1 MTDSILTSVK
11 MAIGVAEE
19 YEHFDPVIVMHIN
32 TYLAILNQVGIGPPS
47 GFSIHDKTTTW
58 SDFIGADAKKLN
70 DVQTYVYLRVK
81 LVFDP
86 PSTAAVIESMTN
98 IASEIEWR
106 LGVSG
111 DGLQER
117 D

>member
-11 MAIGVAEE
+11 KVLGIAEE
-19 YEHFDPVIVMHIN
+19 YEHFDPEIIMLIN
-32 TYLAILNQVGIGPPS
+32 SFLAILNQVGIGPPN
-47 GFSIHDKTTTW
+47 GFAIQDKNATW
-58 SDFIGADAKKLN
+58 SDFIGADSKKLN

-98 IASEIEWR
+98 IASEVEWR

-111 DGLQER
+111 DELRES

>member
-11 MAIGVAEE
+11 KALGIAEE
-19 YEHFDPVIVMHIN
+19 YEHFDPEIIMLIN
-32 TYLAILNQVGIGPPS
+32 SFLAILNQVGIGPPN
-47 GFSIHDKTTTW
+47 GFAIQDKNATW
-58 SDFIGADAKKLN
+58 SDFIGADSKKLN

-98 IASEIEWR
+98 IASEVEWR

-111 DGLQER
+111 DELRESN
-117 D
+117 